1 MSHSR
6 EIFAVEPAQMAL
18 LESAVPTY
26 WPQVWREF
34 AAVFFAGLVRT
45 NDRGAP
51 LQELAQVALEQVR
64 TLCLQMGGQQIYLP
78 KGINVAATEV
88 ASAICRE
95 FDGRNYKELAA
106 KHDLSQARVRQII
119 NESQGGKKPRNPV
132 TDAPNSKISTK
143 GAASPF
149 AGL

>member
-1 MSHSR
+1 
-6 EIFAVEPAQMAL
+6 MAL
-18 LESAVPTY
+18 LESAAPTY

-88 ASAICRE
+88 ARAICRE

-106 KHDLSQARVRQII
+106 KHDLSQSWVRQIVA
-119 NESQGGKKPRNPV
+119 ECKGGKKPRNPV
-132 TDAPNSKISTK
+132 SDAPNSKISTK